1 MVAVNAEKNK
11 ELLAD
16 VPYQLKEDLA
26 LIYKV
31 KLETNNEEMA
41 TVTIHNNL
49 LKTWGAT
56 KEEIHEL
63 AMKNTRELLPVTI
76 QSIDEVM
83 RELFARD
90 GMPKEIAEAMF
101 TEMPADQQMYVI
113 SNKPKVN
120 GAASIFYEDELAK
133 LAEKLGTDAKAQDQE
148 LKKQYALIKNYMEK
162 GSFKVNEDVLSFYQA
177 VGHGEASRNAREYG
191 IFASDVRYI
200 TAKNVDEIVV
210 RVLTT
215 PDLVN
220 GKTTITTTVTVLDK
234 NNKVLKEICSKD
246 LDAKAFNKAIF
257 EIAEEYKLKDCKTQK
272 KNHRRNL

>member
-1 MVAVNAEKNK
+1 MIQRE
-11 ELLAD
+11 AD
-16 VPYQLKEDLA
+16 GTFQV
-26 LIYKV
+26 LIYSSFIFVCK
-31 KLETNNEEMA
+31 
-41 TVTIHNNL
+41 
-49 LKTWGAT
+49 WG
-56 KEEIHEL
+56 
-63 AMKNTRELLPVTI
+63 M
-76 QSIDEVM
+76 M
-83 RELFARD
+83 
-90 GMPKEIAEAMF
+90 
-101 TEMPADQQMYVI
+101 
-113 SNKPKVN
+113 
-120 GAASIFYEDELAK
+120 GAARRYDFTRSFF
-133 LAEKLGTDAKAQDQE
+133 
-148 LKKQYALIKNYMEK
+148 MEQ
-162 GSFKVNEDVLSFYQA
+162 GSFKVNENVLSFYQA